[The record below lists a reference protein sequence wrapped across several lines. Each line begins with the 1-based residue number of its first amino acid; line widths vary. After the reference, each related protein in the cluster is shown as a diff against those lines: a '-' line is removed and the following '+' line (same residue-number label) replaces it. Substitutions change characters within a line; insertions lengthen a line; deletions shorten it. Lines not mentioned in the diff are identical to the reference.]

1 MHICQHILRDLK
13 KTHSLPNFTGT
24 TRQFR
29 NSNHALCP
37 CIHIH
42 IYTRTHTNAPF
53 PLHTHTHFWWK
64 WRHFNVSDG
73 GQGSSFETVEGLW
86 QNPHRVFIPM
96 SWTSVEVSLIYWEKS
111 LGMCLFPNQVSH
123 ISDIRYVKEANFQE
137 LSTDSNFH
145 FGNLKYF
152 KFLFFKAF
160 WKCRNILKPL
170 YKGTHLKPG
179 ATF

>member
-1 MHICQHILRDLK
+1 MPMH
-13 KTHSLPNFTGT
+13 TYT
-24 TRQFR
+24 
-29 NSNHALCP
+29 
-37 CIHIH
+37 HIH
-42 IYTRTHTNAPF
+42 TYTYKRPF
-53 PLHTHTHFWWK
+53 PTTHTHTHFWWK

-111 LGMCLFPNQVSH
+111 LGTCLFPNQVSH